1 MTRKSGKLADKESD
15 LYQPIKSTEY
25 LLSLANLATGG
36 KLSTLCPSLNLYDN
50 LYIEW
55 PECQGLHLFFR
66 CRYSR

>member
-25 LLSLANLATGG
+25 LLSLANLATSG

-50 LYIEW
+50 LQSSYTTIKTQEV
-55 PECQGLHLFFR
+55 
-66 CRYSR
+66 S

>member
-1 MTRKSGKLADKESD
+1 MTRKSGKLVDKDRS

-55 PECQGLHLFFR
+55 PESGPTSVFPC